1 MHRDG
6 SSDTHLSGCVS
17 PWTVRTG
24 VPCQVK
30 VGGSGQNAYTVSVLI
45 ACTVFVEF
53 LRSVCVCGV
62 KDGESERASYT
73 HPNGRSSLTGG
84 PGQGGEGG
92 EDVPQRDTIG
102 D

>member
-1 MHRDG
+1 M
-6 SSDTHLSGCVS
+6 
-17 PWTVRTG
+17 
-24 VPCQVK
+24 
-30 VGGSGQNAYTVSVLI
+30 SGQGGGVRPKCLHHVCADCLHSVCGVS
-45 ACTVFVEF
+45 AQ
-53 LRSVCVCGV
+53 CVCGV

-84 PGQGGEGG
+84 PGRGGGGG